1 MHNEY
6 TEIMSQ
12 ILDGE
17 ATVEQRLH
25 FHEHQA
31 ECPICAA
38 TWDHWQSLDAHLSA
52 AVQLVPAPGFVL
64 RVSARIAE
72 QRARTERR
80 RQLGSGLLLAWSA
93 SIGLLWLAFVGTL
106 GWCFTHPT
114 APGELTSA
122 GVYWLNGALWLWRT
136 LQSTLVDLGGLWLSL
151 GVGFYLGLTVMVLF
165 MWAAL
170 LLTKSEWLRPL
181 FQAGK
186 S

>member
-6 TEIMSQ
+6 TEIMSEV
-12 ILDGE
+12 LDRE

-25 FHEHQA
+25 WHDHQA

-38 TWDHWQSLDAHLSA
+38 TWDHWLSLDAQLSTA
-52 AVQLVPAPGFVL
+52 ARLAPASGFVL
-64 RVSARIAE
+64 RFSARLNE

-80 RQLGSGLLLAWSA
+80 RQLGSGLLLAWGA
-93 SIGLLWLAFVGTL
+93 SIGLLWLAFAASL

-114 APGELTSA
+114 AVGELTSS

-136 LQSTLVDLGGLWLSL
+136 VQSTLVDLGGLWLSL
-151 GVGFYLGLTVMVLF
+151 GVGFYLGLTALVLF
-165 MWAAL
+165 VWAAL
-170 LLTKSEWLRPL
+170 LLTKSDWLRPL
-181 FQAGK
+181 LEAGE